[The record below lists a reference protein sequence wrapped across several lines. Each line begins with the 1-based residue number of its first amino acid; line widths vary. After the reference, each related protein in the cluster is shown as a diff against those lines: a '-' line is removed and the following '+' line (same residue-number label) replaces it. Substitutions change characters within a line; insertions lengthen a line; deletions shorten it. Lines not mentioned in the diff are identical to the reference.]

1 MILQK
6 LLVYFL
12 CIAVIAF
19 VYVYKV
25 PIFCSECEKP
35 TGFAKNIFRCV
46 VDEDKLCTVSHELQS
61 VKQYATDFIAWLGD
75 IVTTHIPKAVM
86 EELSKIW
93 KAMEP
98 LTRVLGDMISKVK
111 WLFNTIKT
119 EFIDKVTK
127 TLSDL
132 TTNILDMFINIK
144 DGVVNMATLIYQS
157 MDNIRHNL
165 MIKITD
171 AIETVQTQIQ
181 THIFDPIATLVA
193 QMGDVFSKINNFFTD
208 LPGKISKPFTD
219 FYAILKTACI
229 PEMVFLPNAIVIIPR
244 IEIKMLNVNLDE
256 VKIPRVAIPAFC
268 PFDGIS
274 EAIKKITDG
283 ISSAFAV
290 MMVPLTQPFTELA
303 KSISNFKTTLTA
315 GIGIVKDFVTNT
327 IAEVTK
333 FIKNAFG
340 NIIDAILNIKDQI
353 VAGLIDG
360 YKFIK
365 DKITEIANAILQFF
379 TDSLRKLLHEIWK
392 IFEPV
397 VLIVIQVWDT
407 FSNLFK
413 NFIASLNELY
423 KSVNEKWQMVYGYVK
438 SRIFY
443 IVYIAYINIV
453 SVVVQYIF
461 IPALF
466 IPMSKTLRVNIFNGF
481 LVIAAMGAMNYYYN
495 FFNRV
500 VYTSTNAILT
510 GIGDLYSIIA
520 GVFGKI
526 DEYIVPLIYGMLTN
540 VPTLKFAMDT
550 LGFLSPLK
558 IIPTIVNFILGI
570 VEIIVGMVKD
580 TFMIFPTTT
589 AFITVFIVAII
600 YGIHRYFSAG
610 TVSTFSLLLD
620 ALKSN
625 YEKITIKSVD
635 TEKIDNLQKNIVAE
649 AKTEPR
655 FERAKMSGGMED
667 FQRKMDD
674 FKRRVDRIKEVRNM
688 NKGDPNNP
696 KRMLNMDLFDMISQI

>member
-86 EELSKIW
+86 EEISKIW

-98 LTRVLGDMISKVK
+98 ITRVLADIIGKVGY
-111 WLFNTIKT
+111 LYDTIKR

-132 TTNILDMFINIK
+132 TTNILDMFVNIK
-144 DGVVNMATLIYQS
+144 DGVVNMAGLIYQS

-171 AIETVQTQIQ
+171 AIESVQTQIQ

-193 QMGDVFSKINNFFTD
+193 QMGDVFSKMQNFFTNIPAQ
-208 LPGKISKPFTD
+208 LIKPFND
-219 FYAILKTACI
+219 LARIMGEACI
-229 PEMVFLPNAIVIIPR
+229 PEFQIIGEMDFKILKIPPLKFNRICPFNAIT
-244 IEIKMLNVNLDE
+244 D
-256 VKIPRVAIPAFC
+256 
-268 PFDGIS
+268 
-274 EAIKKITDG
+274 AIKGIANG
-283 ISSAFAV
+283 ISSAFAAV
-290 MMVPLTQPFTELA
+290 IEPLTKPFTDLA
-303 KSISNFKTTLTA
+303 TSITAFKQTLTL
-315 GIGIVKDFVTNT
+315 GINTVKKFVTGT
-327 IAEVTK
+327 IDEVTK

-379 TDSLRKLLHEIWK
+379 TDSFRKLLDEIGK
-392 IFEPV
+392 IFEPIA
-397 VLIVIQVWDT
+397 LILIQVWKT
-407 FSNLFK
+407 VSNLFK

-423 KSVNEKWQMVYGYVK
+423 KSVNEKWKMVYGYIK
-438 SRIFY
+438 ARIFY
-443 IVYIAYINIV
+443 LIYIAYINIV

-526 DEYIVPLIYGMLTN
+526 DEYIVPLTYGMLTN

-635 TEKIDNLQKNIVAE
+635 TEKIDNLQKRIVAE
-649 AKTEPR
+649 AKTEPT
-655 FERAKMSGGMED
+655 FERVQMSGGMED

-688 NKGDPNNP
+688 NKADPNDDVVKTWKANYIC
-696 KRMLNMDLFDMISQI
+696 RI